1 MFSLIFYLYF
11 LPILDDEGPVAAI
24 ITVSVLSVVNQVPE
38 RKYSSH
44 RIFKSFSDKA
54 CNTKLHIIIK

>member
-1 MFSLIFYLYF
+1 MYVVLICNVFSLIFYLYF

-38 RKYSSH
+38 RE
-44 RIFKSFSDKA
+44 
-54 CNTKLHIIIK
+54 TKKNE